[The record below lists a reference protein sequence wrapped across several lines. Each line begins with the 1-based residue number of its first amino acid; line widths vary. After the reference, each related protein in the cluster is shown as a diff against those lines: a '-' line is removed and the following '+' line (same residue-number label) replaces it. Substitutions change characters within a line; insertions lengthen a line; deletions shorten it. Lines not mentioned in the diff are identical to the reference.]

1 MKNKHTG
8 HRGSSASSK
17 AYKKSPSSAAKKRA
31 YDRAY
36 SKKKYGSQ
44 AGDTAKKQQHNK
56 DSAERWKA
64 RKKAGIA
71 GKGGPDMSH
80 TKSGRMVKEGRTKNR
95 GRNGK
100 NGRSTKK

>member
-1 MKNKHTG
+1 MAHKGSSKSSRSYAKNKT
-8 HRGSSASSK
+8 
-17 AYKKSPSSAAKKRA
+17 SAAKKRA

-36 SKKKYGSQ
+36 SKAKYGSK
-44 AGDTAKKQQHNK
+44 AGNTAKKRQHNK

-80 TKSGRMVKEGRTKNR
+80 TKSGRMVKENRTKNR

-100 NGRSTKK
+100 NGKSTRK

>member
-1 MKNKHTG
+1 MAHA
-8 HRGSSASSK
+8 GSSKSSR
-17 AYKKSPSSAAKKRA
+17 AYKKSPSAAAKKRA

-36 SKKKYGSQ
+36 SKKKYGSE
-44 AGDTAKKQQHNK
+44 AGDTAKKRQHNK
-56 DSAERWKA
+56 DCAERWQA

-80 TKSGRMVKEGRTKNR
+80 TKKNGPNKGKLVREDKTKNR

-100 NGRSTKK
+100 NGKSTRK

>member
-1 MKNKHTG
+1 MATKRTG
-8 HRGSSASSK
+8 HRGKSASSR
-17 AYKKSPSSAAKKRA
+17 AYKKNKASAAKKRA

-36 SKKKYGSQ
+36 SKKKYGSK
-44 AGDTAKKQQHNK
+44 AGNTAKKRQHNK
-56 DSAERWKA
+56 DSAQRWKA

-80 TKSGRMVKEGRTKNR
+80 TKSGRMVKESRTKNR

>member
-1 MKNKHTG
+1 MAHS
-8 HRGSSASSK
+8 GSSKSSK
-17 AYKKSPSSAAKKRA
+17 AYKKNPSSAAKKRA

-36 SKKKYGSQ
+36 SKKNYGSK
-44 AGDTAKKQQHNK
+44 AGDTAKKRQHNT
-56 DSAERWKA
+56 DSSERWKA

-80 TKSGRMVKEGRTKNR
+80 TSSGRMVKENKTKNR

-100 NGRSTKK
+100 NGKSTKK

>member
-1 MKNKHTG
+1 MA
-8 HRGSSASSK
+8 HRGPSKSSK

-36 SKKKYGSQ
+36 SKKKYGSK
-44 AGDTAKKQQHNK
+44 AGNTAKKRQHNT
-56 DSAERWKA
+56 DSAERWAA

-80 TKSGRMVKEGRTKNR
+80 KKNGKMVKENKTKNR

-100 NGRSTKK
+100 NGKSTRK